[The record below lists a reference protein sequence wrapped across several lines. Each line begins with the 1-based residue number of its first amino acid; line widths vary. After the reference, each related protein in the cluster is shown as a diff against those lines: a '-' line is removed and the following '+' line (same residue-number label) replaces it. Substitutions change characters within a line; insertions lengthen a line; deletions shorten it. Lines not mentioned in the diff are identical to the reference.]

1 MDKKIKTIFIGT
13 PDFSVPTLATLVK
26 DEYFEIIT
34 AITQPDKKAGRKQE
48 LCSPP
53 VKQYAREQDIPVLQ
67 PEKIKD
73 ISSQIRQLSPD
84 LIIVIAYAQIIPKSI
99 LEIPQYGAIN
109 VHASLLPKYRG
120 ASCIQSAI
128 LHGDEQTGITIM
140 KMDEGLDT
148 GPILTQKIIGIDDSD
163 TAESLFV
170 ELAELGAKMLAPAV
184 KDYINGAI
192 MPLPQDNN
200 KPSYAGI
207 LKKKDGR
214 IDWSKPASEIERFVR
229 AMHSW
234 PGAFSQFNGGTIK
247 IIKTGKADFL
257 NKDLL
262 PGTLFTNNGNLMVK
276 CGQDS
281 LAIENLQLPGKKI
294 MNGQEFLNGYSK
306 FLLHTLN

>member
-48 LCSPP
+48 LCAPP
-53 VKQYAREQDIPVLQ
+53 VKQYAQEQDIPVLQ

-73 ISSQIRQLSPD
+73 ISNQIRQLSPD
-84 LIIVIAYAQIIPKSI
+84 LIIVIAYAQIIPKGI

-120 ASCIQSAI
+120 ASCIQAAI

-148 GPILTQKIIGIDDSD
+148 GPILTQKIINIDNSD

-170 ELAELGAKMLAPAV
+170 ELAELGAKMLTPTI

-200 KPSYAGI
+200 KSSYAGI